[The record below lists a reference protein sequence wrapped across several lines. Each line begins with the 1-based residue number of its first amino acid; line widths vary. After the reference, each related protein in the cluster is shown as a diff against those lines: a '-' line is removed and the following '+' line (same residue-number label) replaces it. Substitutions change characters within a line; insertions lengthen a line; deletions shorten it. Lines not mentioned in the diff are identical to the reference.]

1 MIILNFFFSLFVF
14 FLIFYI
20 CMGVFKLV
28 MLWWRLRQVF
38 RAANFKQEERT
49 GNQEP
54 SHGRQDERAGV
65 HGGNKADASGRKKV
79 IGDDEGE
86 YVEFEEV
93 R

>member
-1 MIILNFFFSLFVF
+1 MFFIYLLLFL
-14 FLIFYI
+14 FLW
-20 CMGVFKLV
+20 GVLRLV

-38 RAANFKQEERT
+38 RAARFTQDDRSRSQNS
-49 GNQEP
+49 P
-54 SHGRQDERAGV
+54 HGRQDERAGV
-65 HGGNKADASGRKKV
+65 HGGNKADAPGRKKV

>member
-38 RAANFKQEERT
+38 RAARFTQDDRSRSQN
-49 GNQEP
+49 P
-54 SHGRQDERAGV
+54 PHDRQDERAGV
-65 HGGNKADASGRKKV
+65 HGGNKADAPGRKKV

>member
-54 SHGRQDERAGV
+54 SHGRQDERAEV
-65 HGGNKADASGRKKV
+65 HGGNKADAPGRKKV

>member
-14 FLIFYI
+14 FLIFCI

-38 RAANFKQEERT
+38 RAAHFKQEERT
-49 GNQEP
+49 GNQES

-65 HGGNKADASGRKKV
+65 HGGSKAAAPGRKKG
-79 IGDDEGE
+79 IGADEGE
-86 YVEFEEV
+86 HVELEEV

>member
-38 RAANFKQEERT
+38 RAPGARPE
-49 GNQEP
+49 
-54 SHGRQDERAGV
+54 
-65 HGGNKADASGRKKV
+65 SGR
-79 IGDDEGE
+79 E
-86 YVEFEEV
+86 
-93 R
+93 